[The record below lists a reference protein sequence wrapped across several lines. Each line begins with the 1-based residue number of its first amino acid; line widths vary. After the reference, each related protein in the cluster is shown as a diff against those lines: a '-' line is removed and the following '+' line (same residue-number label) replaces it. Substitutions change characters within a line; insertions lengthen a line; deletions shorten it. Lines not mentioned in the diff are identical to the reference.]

1 MIKLKVKEEYWVLT
15 DLNHSR
21 IIDESN
27 FNDLRLLRLTKK
39 GKYFTFENEQHQY
52 MIREDDINQL
62 VFKDQDDYLKH
73 LTIHLENLNLDRNPH
88 ERLLYEFDDFI
99 KEKIIQSQKNY
110 PEKWI

>member
-15 DLNHSR
+15 DLSHSR

-27 FNDLRLLRLTKK
+27 FNDLQLLRLTKK
-39 GKYFTFENEQHQY
+39 GKYFTFENEHHQY
-52 MIREDDINQL
+52 IIREDDINQL

>member
-15 DLNHSR
+15 DLSHSR

-27 FNDLRLLRLTKK
+27 FNDLRLKKKKKK
-39 GKYFTFENEQHQY
+39 GKYFTFENEQHQF

-62 VFKDQDDYLKH
+62 VFRDQDDYLKH
-73 LTIHLENLNLDRNPH
+73 LTIHLENLNLNRNPH

>member
-15 DLNHSR
+15 DLSHSR

-39 GKYFTFENEQHQY
+39 GKYFTFENEQHQF

>member
-39 GKYFTFENEQHQY
+39 GKNFTFENEHHQY
-52 MIREDDINQL
+52 IIREDDINQL

>member
-1 MIKLKVKEEYWVLT
+1 MIKLKVNEKYWVLT
-15 DLNHSR
+15 DLSHSR

-73 LTIHLENLNLDRNPH
+73 LTIHLENLNLDRNPD

>member
-27 FNDLRLLRLTKK
+27 FNDLKLLRLTKK
-39 GKYFTFENEQHQY
+39 GKYFTFENEHHQY
-52 MIREDDINQL
+52 IIREDDINQL

>member
-1 MIKLKVKEEYWVLT
+1 MIKLKVNEKYWVLT
-15 DLNHSR
+15 DLSHSR

-27 FNDLRLLRLTKK
+27 FNDLQLLRLTKK
-39 GKYFTFENEQHQY
+39 GKYFTFENEHHQY
-52 MIREDDINQL
+52 MIKEDDINQL

-73 LTIHLENLNLDRNPH
+73 LTIHLEDLNLNRNPH

>member
-39 GKYFTFENEQHQY
+39 GKYFTFENEHHQY
-52 MIREDDINQL
+52 IIREDDINQL

>member
-15 DLNHSR
+15 DLSHSR

-27 FNDLRLLRLTKK
+27 FNDLQLLRLTKK
-39 GKYFTFENEQHQY
+39 GKYFTFENEHHQY
-52 MIREDDINQL
+52 MIKEDDINQL

-73 LTIHLENLNLDRNPH
+73 LTIHLENLNSNRNPD

>member
-15 DLNHSR
+15 DLSHSR

-39 GKYFTFENEQHQY
+39 GKYFTFENEQQQY
-52 MIREDDINQL
+52 MIKEDDINQL

-73 LTIHLENLNLDRNPH
+73 LTIHLENLNLGRNPD

>member
-15 DLNHSR
+15 DLSHSR

-39 GKYFTFENEQHQY
+39 GKYFTFENEQHQF

-73 LTIHLENLNLDRNPH
+73 LTIHLENLNLNRNI
-88 ERLLYEFDDFI
+88 LLYEFDDFI

>member
-39 GKYFTFENEQHQY
+39 GKYFTFENEQHQF

>member
-15 DLNHSR
+15 DLSHSR
-21 IIDESN
+21 IIDKSN
-27 FNDLRLLRLTKK
+27 FNDLQLLRLTKK

-73 LTIHLENLNLDRNPH
+73 LTIHLENLNLNRNPH